1 MKMKEFNLNEYLNNP
16 LQKVVTR
23 DGRKARIIYTNAEG
37 RFPIVAL
44 VLNKEGNEHPFSYTK
59 YGLWSENGES
69 DLDLFFE
76 SIKKEGWI
84 NIYKGK
90 NDIRTL
96 GRLFSSE
103 EEAIKNKDFFDY
115 IATVKVEWEE

>member
-23 DGRKARIIYTNAEG
+23 IGKPAKIICTNAEG

-44 VLNKEGNEHPFSYTK
+44 VLNKEGNECPFNYTK
-59 YGLWSENGES
+59 HGLWSENGES

-84 NIYKGK
+84 NLYKGK
-90 NDIRTL
+90 NDTRTL

-103 EEAIKNKDFFDY
+103 EEAIKSKDFFDY
-115 IATVKVEWEE
+115 ITTVKVEWEE

>member
-1 MKMKEFNLNEYLNNP
+1 MKKFNLNEYLNNP

-23 DGRKARIIYTNAEG
+23 KGNFTKIIYTNAEG

-44 VLNKEGNEHPFSYTK
+44 ILNKEGNEYPFNYTK
-59 YGLWSENGES
+59 HGLWLENSES

-90 NDIRTL
+90 NNIRTL
-96 GRLFSSE
+96 GHIFSSE

-115 IATVKVEWEE
+115 IATVKIEWEE